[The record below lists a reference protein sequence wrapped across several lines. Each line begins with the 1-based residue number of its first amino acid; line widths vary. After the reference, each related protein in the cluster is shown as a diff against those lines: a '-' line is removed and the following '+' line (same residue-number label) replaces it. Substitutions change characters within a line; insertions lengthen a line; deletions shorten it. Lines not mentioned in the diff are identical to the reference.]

1 MEYELVDVSGTG
13 TEGRCPRA
21 RPHPPALHG
30 HVVAGSHG
38 LPAVARRSDDGHRRS
53 ADGRPPDRALRGA
66 DGEADP
72 YALVDD
78 AFLPLLVAVGHGQG
92 NWTESGDML
101 RLSGAEVSSVRRVGT
116 ALEVRVF
123 NPTANEVQVDIG
135 HRTGWLVDLR
145 GLPEGDVEGTF
156 PLGPWRIATLRL
168 R

>member
-1 MEYELVDVSGTG
+1 MAT
-13 TEGRCPRA
+13 RA
-21 RPHPPALHG
+21 
-30 HVVAGSHG
+30 
-38 LPAVARRSDDGHRRS
+38 LPAGPIIEMEGSQVLGRQTWSYAVA
-53 ADGRPPDRALRGA
+53 L
-66 DGEADP
+66 GEVDP

-78 AFLPLLVAVGHGQG
+78 AFLPMQVTVGHGHG

-101 RLSGAEVSSVRRVGT
+101 RVSGAEVSSVRRVGT
-116 ALEVRVF
+116 AIEVRVF

-145 GLPEGDVEGTF
+145 GLPVGEVEGTF